1 MSISK
6 TYGVKDEELPWRA
19 LADAVIVQAVEDY
32 RICSQRIRQI
42 QNRLH
47 QPTGI
52 TPAETIEQKWRLGRY
67 LDAQDAI
74 RDFFLSPSFH
84 VLSDLDGRRLLEIL
98 DQEVL

>member
-6 TYGVKDEELPWRA
+6 TYGVKDDELPWRA
-19 LADAVIVQAVEDY
+19 LANAVILQAVKDY
-32 RICSQRIRQI
+32 RICIQRIRQI

-47 QPTGI
+47 RRTGI

-74 RDFFLSPSFH
+74 RDFFFSPRFH
-84 VLSDLDGRRLLEIL
+84 VLSDLNGRKLLKRL

>member
-1 MSISK
+1 MSTQK
-6 TYGVKDEELPWRA
+6 TYGIKDEELPWRA
-19 LADAVIVQAVEDY
+19 LAEAVIVQAVQDY

-47 QPTGI
+47 RRTGI
-52 TPAETIEQKWRLGRY
+52 TPAETVDPKWRLGRY

-74 RDFFLSPSFH
+74 RDFFFSPSFH
-84 VLSDLDGRRLLEIL
+84 VLSDLDGPRLLKRL

>member
-6 TYGVKDEELPWRA
+6 TYGVKDDELPWWA
-19 LADAVIVQAVEDY
+19 LAEAVIVQTVEDY
-32 RICSQRIRQI
+32 RICSRRIRQI

-47 QPTGI
+47 RRTGI
-52 TPAETIEQKWRLGRY
+52 TSAEAIEQKGRLRRY
-67 LDAQDAI
+67 LGAQDAI

-84 VLSDLDGRRLLEIL
+84 VLSDLNGRKLLERL